1 MLQIATVCFIFQ
13 LIIQVRSPPEKLSR
27 ACRDISCSCIP
38 ANTNVQF
45 CYFTKWAEKGIPVIP
60 NAFLFGRN
68 WLKFVVKA
76 S

>member
-13 LIIQVRSPPEKLSR
+13 LIIQVRNPPEKLSR

-45 CYFTKWAEKGIPVIP
+45 YYFTKWAKKGIIP
-60 NAFLFGRN
+60 NGFLFVRS

>member
-45 CYFTKWAEKGIPVIP
+45 SYFTKWAKKGIIP
-60 NAFLFGRN
+60 NGFLFVRS

>member
-1 MLQIATVCFIFQ
+1 MLQIAAACFIFQ
-13 LIIQVRSPPEKLSR
+13 LIIQVRNPPEKLSR
-27 ACRDISCSCIP
+27 ACRDISYSCIP

-45 CYFTKWAEKGIPVIP
+45 YYFTKWAKKGIIP
-60 NAFLFGRN
+60 NAFLFVRS